1 MISVSWQ
8 QTVFTICFPGDAGF
22 DPDGTLEEEDFMHIT
37 DYNRLSV
44 LTFLGN
50 TASQL
55 SESILIDIGKTV
67 HKISLEEARKEVEN
81 SNERN
86 YNNFTTLMRETK
98 NRDAETKKEENIE
111 NEGGTDYGTDISSQG
126 RYLFPNLT
134 VEEEEVTIGK
144 YGMLRRTFLKEHKNS
159 LYQSLF
165 PDREAEQPS
174 GTDRESST
182 GENGQPDREITGEE
196 SGTGQG
202 SRSDGMDS
210 THERTDGNSGREHL
224 DGIGIQLVEDTR
236 EDGLSKAEEEIA
248 SALSLPE
255 YPTADEQRRNIE
267 EGQLPLCRRN
277 PDSRGSC

>member
-1 MISVSWQ
+1 
-8 QTVFTICFPGDAGF
+8 
-22 DPDGTLEEEDFMHIT
+22 
-37 DYNRLSV
+37 
-44 LTFLGN
+44 
-50 TASQL
+50 
-55 SESILIDIGKTV
+55 
-67 HKISLEEARKEVEN
+67 
-81 SNERN
+81 
-86 YNNFTTLMRETK
+86 MRETK

-126 RYLFPNLT
+126 RLP
-134 VEEEEVTIGK
+134 VSESD
-144 YGMLRRTFLKEHKNS
+144 RRRGRSDDREIRDAAEDISEGTQEQPLSEPV
-159 LYQSLF
+159 

-182 GENGQPDREITGEE
+182 GENGQPDGEITGEE

-255 YPTADEQRRNIE
+255 YPTANEQRRQIE
-267 EGQLPLCRRN
+267 ERAAAFMPEKSRFQRKLLMRSYGQEETGKPA
-277 PDSRGSC
+277 SSGSSIIHERTDTGGIYGVCKA